1 MIKAIAA
8 ANRHPTNR
16 TLDDFRQYWSEH
28 HGSLG
33 AYIPQL
39 QRYVQHITLVE
50 AYAGTPRP
58 THDGV
63 SMFWYATLDD
73 VVHPPPSPTLVEAIP
88 EVHAEAYDW
97 FVRSRRYGD
106 PTTMTVAETVV
117 CDDAQLFDRST
128 TWPTFHRRTS
138 VVATEE
144 VMLEGETLPG
154 MAKAVFMVARRPGLT
169 IGEFQ
174 QHWRQVHGPLV
185 CQVPG
190 LRRYVLNS
198 AILAA
203 YALRP
208 LTHDGFSELW
218 FDDLAAL
225 QRAAQTPEW
234 HAVQADAATLY
245 ADPVGLVI
253 AREGIRKEIGAYPHP

>member
-16 TLDDFRQYWSEH
+16 TLEDFRLYWAEH

-33 AYIPQL
+33 RYIPHL

-50 AYAGTPRP
+50 AYGGIPTP

-73 VVHPPPSPTLVEAIP
+73 VVHPPQSPRLVEAIP
-88 EVHAEAYDW
+88 EAHHEAYDW
-97 FVRSRRYGD
+97 FVASRRYAD
-106 PTTMTVAETVV
+106 PTTLTVAETVAR
-117 CDDAQLFDRST
+117 DDAQLFDRST
-128 TWPTFHRRTS
+128 DWPTDRRRCS

-144 VMLEGETLPG
+144 VLQDGRTLPG
-154 MAKAVFMVARRPGLT
+154 MVKAVYIVARQPGLT
-169 IGEFQ
+169 IEEFQ
-174 QHWRQVHGPLV
+174 DHWRLVHGPLV

-190 LRRYVLNS
+190 LRRYVQNP
-198 AILAA
+198 AIPAA

-225 QRAAQTPEW
+225 QHAAQTPEW
-234 HAVQADAATLY
+234 QAVQADAATLY

-253 AREGIRKEIGAYPHP
+253 AQEGIRKEIGA